1 MTQRQRLGEEC
12 QGYHQ
17 LKEERGS
24 LSQGFQRVHGPA
36 DTSILHFQ
44 PLELRHETSLL
55 FKPPACGTL
64 SQQF

>member
-12 QGYHQ
+12 LGHHQ

-36 DTSILHFQ
+36 DTLILHVQ
-44 PLELRHETSLL
+44 PLELRDEASLL
-55 FKPPACGTL
+55 F
-64 SQQF
+64 